1 MSDQRR
7 KKRPKRI
14 LWIGGIGMIVVI
26 MVLGVFY
33 YIESISDPVIVE
45 VLFNDTSTGESLS
58 KITHLKDGTI
68 DYVFNYTESI
78 GTSTTAP

>member
-1 MSDQRR
+1 MPD
-7 KKRPKRI
+7 KKQKKSKRI
-14 LWIGGIGMIVVI
+14 MLV
-26 MVLGVFY
+26 GVFGFIAVIAILSVIS

-68 DYVFNYTESI
+68 EYIFNYSERI
-78 GTSTTAP
+78 GTSTKAP